1 MTTIGCEASNQK
13 GQYFDD
19 AKSSYTHTDGD
30 VKCGSS
36 FDAFDAFCW
45 QNTEDASFSAEKYLR
60 HYIERSWKAGC
71 AISRTPN
78 ID

>member
-19 AKSSYTHTDGD
+19 AKSSYPHTDGD

-45 QNTEDASFSAEKYLR
+45 
-60 HYIERSWKAGC
+60 
-71 AISRTPN
+71 
-78 ID
+78 